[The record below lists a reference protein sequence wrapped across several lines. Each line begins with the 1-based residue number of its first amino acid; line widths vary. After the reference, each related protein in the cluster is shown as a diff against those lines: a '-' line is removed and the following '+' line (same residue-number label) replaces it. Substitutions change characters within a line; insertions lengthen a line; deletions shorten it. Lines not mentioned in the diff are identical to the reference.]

1 MESVDPMDAH
11 LRRSRYIITVKPNLT
26 IWNNRRENFQLDKVD
41 SKERNA
47 FFTKKEYIINDV
59 AKLQRWTRS
68 NIEFESCIASELY
81 VAGKVS

>member
-1 MESVDPMDAH
+1 MIKLIA
-11 LRRSRYIITVKPNLT
+11 R
-26 IWNNRRENFQLDKVD
+26 
-41 SKERNA
+41 KEML